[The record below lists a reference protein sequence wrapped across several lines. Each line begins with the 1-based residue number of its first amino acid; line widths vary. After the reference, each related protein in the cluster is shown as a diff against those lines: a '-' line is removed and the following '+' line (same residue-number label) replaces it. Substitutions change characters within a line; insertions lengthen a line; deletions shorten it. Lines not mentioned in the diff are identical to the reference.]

1 MNESKPL
8 ILILMLAAL
17 AVITRSQTTKR
28 AAADSGSSSEGIM
41 KPQSVRFISSNAVA
55 AAFIKGMPLVEN
67 SQFKIHA
74 SRRDAPGMAEIH
86 VRDTDIIYVLEGSA
100 TLVTGGTALHQKT
113 VAPDEIRGTEIQDGE
128 SRRIGKGDVVV
139 VPNGLPHWFQKV
151 ENALVYYV
159 VKTRSHGGAP
169 K

>member
-1 MNESKPL
+1 
-8 ILILMLAAL
+8 MLAAL
-17 AVITRSQTTKR
+17 AVVTRSQMTQR
-28 AAADSGSSSEGIM
+28 AAADSGSSSEGIT
-41 KPQSVRFISSNAVA
+41 KPQSVSFIRSDAVA
-55 AAFIKGMPLVEN
+55 TAFTKGMPLLEN

-113 VAPDEIRGTEIQDGE
+113 VAPDEIRGTEIQNGE
-128 SRRIGKGDVVV
+128 SRRISKGDVII
-139 VPNGLPHWFQKV
+139 VPSGLPHWFQQV
-151 ENALVYYV
+151 ENPLLYYV
-159 VKTRSHGGAP
+159 VKANSTGGTP